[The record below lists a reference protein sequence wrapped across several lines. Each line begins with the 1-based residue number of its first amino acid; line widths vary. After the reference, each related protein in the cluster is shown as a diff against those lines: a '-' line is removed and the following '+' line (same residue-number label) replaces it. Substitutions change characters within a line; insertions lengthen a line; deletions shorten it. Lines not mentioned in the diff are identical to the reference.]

1 MNKHDGILVIGSNG
15 LVGKTLTEILKQKG
29 YNFVFEATREN
40 YDLTKIE
47 DVERLFVFKEQF
59 SYVFLCAAKV
69 GGIMANKTYPVE
81 FFEQNMLIGMN
92 VLNLAHKAGV
102 KKLIN
107 LGSSCIYPKENPQPI
122 QENRLL
128 AGELERSNEAYALAK
143 IGILKLCQYYNT
155 EYGTNFIS
163 VMPTNLYGSYDN
175 FHLQNGHMLPAM
187 MRKLITAKQNQ
198 EKEVVVWGTG
208 TPIRE
213 FMHVEDLCDALIF
226 LMDNYND
233 KSEIINIGTGQGE
246 SILNVTKTIMKVI
259 DYDVPIV
266 YDTTKPDGTMLKV
279 VDTTKINSLGWK
291 PKIQLE
297 DGIIKVYKYLQSID
311 FKWKER

>member
-1 MNKHDGILVIGSNG
+1 MDKNKGILVIGSDG
-15 LVGKTLTEILKQKG
+15 LVGKTLTEILKQRG
-29 YNFVFEATREN
+29 FNFVFGATREN

-59 SYVFLCAAKV
+59 DYVFICAAKV

-92 VLNLAHKAGV
+92 ILKLAHRAGV

-122 QENRLL
+122 TESRLL
-128 AGELERSNEAYALAK
+128 AGDLEKTNEAYALAK
-143 IGILKLCQYYNT
+143 IGILKLCDYYNK

-175 FHLQNGHMLPAM
+175 FNLQNGHMLPAM
-187 MRKLITAKQNQ
+187 MRKLITAKQNE
-198 EKEVVVWGTG
+198 EKEVIVWGSG
-208 TPIRE
+208 KPIRE

-226 LMDNYND
+226 LMDNYHD

-259 DYDVPIV
+259 DYNVPVV

-279 VDTTKINSLGWK
+279 VDVSKIKKLGWQS
-291 PKIQLE
+291 KISLE
-297 DGIIKVYKYLQSID
+297 DGIMKVYKYLQSID